1 MDLLRGGRK
10 TRTEVVS
17 GESRNH
23 SQIMDTKGEPADSH
37 DAMMDQLEIT
47 SILSEE
53 NKENKSQVANSEWA
67 GVTVSL
73 NRQIFVN
80 VTKF

>member
-23 SQIMDTKGEPADSH
+23 SQIRDTKGEPADSH